1 LAINWQGQYFPNYKY
16 YFWLLR
22 VKVFMLKKLLF
33 FTVFLFCSAL
43 QAQETESLYKTR
55 KVMASKDTIR
65 LEKASINSGFFEI
78 LNTKNERIDST
89 FYKVDFQKGFFLLNE
104 NFQFSS
110 DTLIVNY
117 LQYPDYLTKEYSLY
131 KSDQIVSGDV
141 GTEKLYRIDNPNSK
155 KVTPFDGLNTSG
167 SITRGVTIGNNQ
179 STVLNSNL
187 DLQITGKISDKVS
200 LRASLQDSNI
210 PLQDGGYSQKLDQFD
225 NIFMELFSDDWNI
238 RAGDVF
244 LENRKTQFL
253 SFNKK
258 VQGISASFDFDNGKA
273 KTNVFAS
280 VAFVKG
286 QYARSTF
293 TGQEGNQ
300 GPYKLKGQSGELY
313 VLVISGSERVYVNG
327 VLLKRGENND
337 YVIDYNAGEIVFTSL
352 FPITSEMRIN
362 VEYQYSERN
371 YNRLVTY
378 AGVTH
383 ENKKWS
389 FGGYLYAEND
399 LKNQPLQQN
408 LSPEQV
414 QILSQ
419 AGDDVNL
426 MKAPSAYE
434 DAYADNKI
442 LYKKTSIN
450 SVEVYEYSNNPAD
463 VLYNVRFSQVG
474 SNGGN
479 YIVQNNNSVERIYQ
493 YVEPVNG
500 ILQGNYEPIVQLV
513 PPIKLQV
520 ATFLGKYNPNE
531 KTLVDFELA
540 VSNNDQNLFSG
551 IDDANNKGI
560 AFKTNLKKRLFSRSW
575 NLDAFA
581 NYQFVEQNFKSVE
594 RLYNIEFNRDWNL
607 NGALFGNQSLL
618 VTGLNFDLF
627 SKKKTSNIG
636 LLTYQFEKLDFSES
650 YSGTRHTTNALFK
663 LKKWTIENNGSF
675 LNSDATASTS
685 KFIRNQTRTKYHFG
699 KNWIGGSFQLEDNQ
713 EKDKV
718 TNQFSALSQ
727 RFSEYG
733 FFTGRGDSTKVF
745 VEIGFLQRKNDS
757 LQNGLLQ
764 HVNNSQTYYFKS
776 KLIQNKKTDLA
787 VYASYRNLDF
797 TDDNRENEPSL
808 NSRVL
813 YNDRFF
819 NQFMQIGTAYE
830 TSSGTIAQQ
839 EFTYV
844 EVPTGQGVYTWNDY
858 NGNGIQELEEFEIA
872 VFQDQAKY
880 VRIFLPNQVYIKTNQ
895 NKFSQSLTLNPLQ
908 WQNAKGFKK
917 LLSHFYNQTS
927 FILDRKV
934 KSEGEKLELNPFDS
948 SEENILGLNSSFR
961 NSLFYNRGR
970 QNHSVTYS
978 YLVNKGKNLLS
989 IGSQQVQN
997 YSHQLQYTHLYQKSW
1012 LFNFFT
1018 KTIKTDL
1025 VSEDFVEKNY
1035 DIKGWQI
1042 APKVSYLFSKNT
1054 KLDFFYE
1061 LQNKKN
1067 QIGNFETLEQNRIG
1081 TSFSYAGEKKI
1092 TVNGEFSFYENKFI
1106 GNEFSSV
1113 GFQMLEGLQAGS
1125 NLVWKLLLQK
1135 NITSFLDVNLN
1146 YLGRKSETGST
1157 IHTGNVQL
1165 RAFF

>member
-1 LAINWQGQYFPNYKY
+1 
-16 YFWLLR
+16 
-22 VKVFMLKKLLF
+22 MLKKLLF
-33 FTVFLFCSAL
+33 LTVFFWFSAL
-43 QAQETESLYKTR
+43 QAQETESLYKTK
-55 KVMASKDTIR
+55 KVIVSKDTIR
-65 LEKASINSGFFEI
+65 LEKMSINSGFFQI
-78 LNTKNERIDST
+78 LNTKNEPIDST
-89 FYKVDFQKGFFLLNE
+89 FYNVNFEKGYLLLNE
-104 NFQFSS
+104 KFQSIS
-110 DTLIVNY
+110 DTLVVNY
-117 LQYPDYLTKEYSLY
+117 LNYPDLLTKEYSLY
-131 KSDQIVSGDV
+131 KTDQIVSGDV
-141 GTEKLYRIDNPNSK
+141 GTDKLYRLDNNSNSK
-155 KVTPFDGLNTSG
+155 KVTPFDGLETSG
-167 SITRGVTIGNNQ
+167 SITRGVTVGNNQ

-187 DLQITGKISDKVS
+187 DLQITGKLSDKVS

-225 NIFMELFSDDWNI
+225 NIFIELFSDDWNI

-258 VQGISASFDFDNGKA
+258 VQGLSANFDFDTEKS

-280 VAFVKG
+280 VAFVRG
-286 QYARSTF
+286 QYAKSTF
-293 TGQEGNQ
+293 IGQEGNQ
-300 GPYKLKGQSGELY
+300 GPYKLKGLNGELY

-352 FPITSEMRIN
+352 FTITSEMRIN

-378 AGVTH
+378 AGATH
-383 ENKKWS
+383 ENKNWS
-389 FGGYLYAEND
+389 FGGYLYSEND
-399 LKNQPLQQN
+399 MKNQPLQQN

-414 QILSQ
+414 QILSE

-434 DAYADNKI
+434 DAYAENKI
-442 LYKKTSIN
+442 LYRKILVN
-450 SVEVYEYSNNPAD
+450 SVEVYEYSNNPTD

-474 SNGGN
+474 ANTGN
-479 YIVQNNNSVERIYQ
+479 YIIQNNNSVERIYQ

-500 ILQGNYEPIVQLV
+500 VLQGNYEPIVQLV
-513 PPIKLQV
+513 APIKLQV

-551 IDDANNKGI
+551 IDDSNNEGI
-560 AFKTNLKKRLFSRSW
+560 AFKTNLKKRLFSRAWS
-575 NLDAFA
+575 LDAFA
-581 NYQFVEQNFKSVE
+581 NYQYVQQDFKSVE

-607 NGALFGNQSLL
+607 TGILLGNQSLL

-627 SKKKTSNIG
+627 SKNKTSNIG

-650 YSGTRHTTNALFK
+650 YSGARHTTNALFK
-663 LKKWTIENNGSF
+663 LKRWTIENNGSF

-699 KNWIGGSFQLEDNQ
+699 KNWIGGSVQLEDNQ
-713 EKDKV
+713 EKDKI

-733 FFTGRGDSTKVF
+733 VFTGRGDSTKVF
-745 VEIGFLQRKNDS
+745 VEVGFLQRRNDS

-764 HVNNSQTYYFKS
+764 HVNNSQTYYLKS

-797 TDDNRENEPSL
+797 TDKSRQNEPSL
-808 NSRVL
+808 NSRIL

-819 NQFMQIGTAYE
+819 NQLMQIGTAYE

-858 NGNGIQELEEFEIA
+858 NGNGIQELEEFEVA
-872 VFQDQAKY
+872 VYQDQARF

-908 WQNAKGFKK
+908 WQNEKGFKK
-917 LLSHFYNQTS
+917 LLSYFYNQTS
-927 FILDRKV
+927 FIMDRKV
-934 KSEGEKLELNPFDS
+934 KSDGEKLELNPFAS

-961 NSLFYNRGR
+961 NSLFYNRGK
-970 QNHSVTYS
+970 QKHSVTYS
-978 YLVNKGKNLLS
+978 YLVNKGKSLLS
-989 IGSQQVQN
+989 VGSQNVQN
-997 YSHQLQYTHLYQKSW
+997 YSHQIQYTHLYQKSW
-1012 LFNFFT
+1012 LFNLFS
-1018 KTIKTDL
+1018 KTIKNDL

-1035 DIKGWQI
+1035 DINGWQL
-1042 APKVSYLFSKNT
+1042 APKISYLFSKNT

-1067 QIGNFETLEQNRIG
+1067 QIGNHETLDQNRIG
-1081 TSFSYAGEKKI
+1081 TSFSYAGEKKV
-1092 TVNGEFSFYENKFI
+1092 TLNGEFSFYQNKFN

-1135 NITSFLDVNLN
+1135 NLTSFLDVNLN
-1146 YLGRKSETGST
+1146 YQGRKSETGST

-1165 RAFF
+1165 RAYF

>member
-1 LAINWQGQYFPNYKY
+1 
-16 YFWLLR
+16 
-22 VKVFMLKKLLF
+22 MLKKLLF
-33 FTVFLFCSAL
+33 FAVLFWYSGL
-43 QAQETESLYKTR
+43 MAQDTESLYKTK
-55 KVMASKDTIR
+55 KVIAVKDTIR
-65 LEKASINSGFFEI
+65 LENFSINSSFFEI
-78 LNTKNERIDST
+78 LNSKNQPIDSS
-89 FYKVDFQKGFFLLNE
+89 FYKIDFQKGTLLLNE
-104 NFQFSS
+104 KFTSVS

-117 LQYPDYLTKEYSLY
+117 LNYPDFLTKEYGLY
-131 KSDQIVSGDV
+131 KDSQVVSNDV
-141 GTEKLYRIDNPNSK
+141 GTEKLYKIDNANAK

-200 LRASLQDSNI
+200 LRASLQDNNI

-225 NIFMELFSDDWNI
+225 NIFMELFTDDWNI

-258 VQGISASFDFDNGKA
+258 VQGLSASFDFDTEKS

-280 VAFVKG
+280 VSFVKG
-286 QYARSTF
+286 QYAKSTF

-300 GPYKLKGQSGELY
+300 GPYKLKGQNGELY

-378 AGVTH
+378 AGGTT
-383 ENKKWS
+383 ENKSWS
-389 FGGYLYAEND
+389 FGGYLYSEND

-408 LSPEQV
+408 LSTEQV
-414 QILSQ
+414 QILGQ
-419 AGDDVNL
+419 AGDDPTK
-426 MKAPSAYE
+426 MTAPSAYE
-434 DAYADNKI
+434 DKYADNKI
-442 LYKKTSIN
+442 LYKKTIVN
-450 SVEVYEYSNNPAD
+450 GIEVYEYSNNSAD
-463 VLYNVRFSQVG
+463 VLYNVKFSLVG
-474 SNGGN
+474 NNLGN
-479 YIVQNNNSVERIYQ
+479 YSIQNTNSVERIYE
-493 YVEPVNG
+493 YVSPVGG
-500 ILQGNYEPIVQLV
+500 IPQGNYEPIVQLV
-513 PPIKLQV
+513 APMKIQV
-520 ATFLGKYNPNE
+520 ATFLGKYNPDE
-531 KTLVDFELA
+531 KTLVDFEIA
-540 VSNNDQNLFSG
+540 MSNNDKNLFSG
-551 IDDANNKGI
+551 IDDSDNEGI
-560 AFKTNLKKRLFSRSW
+560 AFKTNIKKRLFTRDW
-575 NLDAFA
+575 TLDGFA
-581 NYQFVEQNFKSVE
+581 NYQFVQKDFRSVE

-607 NGALFGNQSLL
+607 NSTLLGNQSLL
-618 VTGLNFDLF
+618 VTGVNFDLF
-627 SKKKTSNIG
+627 AKKETSNIG
-636 LLTYQFEKLDFSES
+636 LFTYQFEKLDFTES
-650 YSGTRHTTNALFK
+650 YSGARHTTTALFK
-663 LKKWTIENNGSF
+663 LKKWTIQNQGSF

-685 KFIRNQTRTKYHFG
+685 KFIRNQTRAKYHFG
-699 KNWIGGSFQLEDNQ
+699 KNWVGGSLQIEDNQ

-733 FFTGRGDSTKVF
+733 VFVGRGDSTKVF
-745 VEIGFLQRKNDS
+745 VELGYLQRRNDS

-764 HVNNSQTYYFKS
+764 HVNNSQTYFLKS
-776 KLIQNKKTDLA
+776 KLIQNKTTDLA

-797 TDDNRENEPSL
+797 TDSSRKNEPSL
-808 NSRVL
+808 NSRIL

-872 VFQDQAKY
+872 AFPDQAKY
-880 VRIFLPNQVYIKTNQ
+880 IRIFLPNQIYIKTNQ
-895 NKFSQSLTLNPLQ
+895 NKFSQSVILNPLQ
-908 WQNAKGFKK
+908 WQNEKGWKK
-917 LLSHFYNQTS
+917 LLSYFYNQTS
-927 FILDRKV
+927 FIMDRKV
-934 KSEGEKLELNPFDS
+934 RSNGDRLELNPFYS

-961 NSLFYNRGR
+961 NSLFYNRGK
-970 QNHSVTYS
+970 QKHSVTYS
-978 YLVNKGKNLLS
+978 YLINNGKNLLS
-989 IGSQQVQN
+989 IGSQNVKN
-997 YSHQLQYTHLYQKSW
+997 NSHQLQYTHLYQKSW
-1012 LFNFFT
+1012 LFNLFT

-1025 VSEDFVEKNY
+1025 ISEDFVEKNY
-1035 DIKGWQI
+1035 DLKGYQV
-1042 APKVSYLFSKNT
+1042 APKISYLFSKNT
-1054 KLDFFYE
+1054 SLDFFYE
-1061 LQNKKN
+1061 FQNKENK
-1067 QIGNFETLEQNRIG
+1067 IGNQESLVQNRLG
-1081 TSFSYAGEKKI
+1081 TSFSFAGEKKV
-1092 TVNGEFSFYENKFI
+1092 TVNGEFSFYENKFT

-1113 GFQMLEGLQAGS
+1113 GFQMLEGLQAGQ

-1146 YLGRKSETGST
+1146 YQGRKSETGNT

-1165 RAFF
+1165 RAYF